1 MKEEIKAKDKMI
13 DNFFE
18 SMMMHKNPIKLT
30 EQVTVVEENR
40 RLKPML
46 MSNKAPVITGELNV
60 KQFLD
65 RRKNPAT
72 QTQEEDPVYDHIL
85 HQVGCLVSGQ
95 SFAFKCLP
103 GEWPRIFGGEY
114 GGAHFR
120 RKLHS
125 GWQEDF

>member
-18 SMMMHKNPIKLT
+18 SMMMHKNPSKLT
-30 EQVTVVEENR
+30 EKVTVVEENR

-46 MSNKAPVITGELNV
+46 RSNKAPVITGELSV

-85 HQVGCLVSGQ
+85 HQVGLSSLRPEFCIKVS
-95 SFAFKCLP
+95 S
-103 GEWPRIFGGEY
+103 R
-114 GGAHFR
+114 
-120 RKLHS
+120 
-125 GWQEDF
+125 